1 MLGRDLG
8 KGTFG
13 EVVLGTNTLTGKK
26 FAIKILEKDKIDDV
40 QDAERVV
47 REINILKVV
56 KHPTII

>member
-47 REINILKVV
+47 REINILRVV

>member
-1 MLGRDLG
+1 VLGRDLG

-13 EVVLGTNTLTGKK
+13 EVVLGTNSLTGKK
-26 FAIKILEKDKIDDV
+26 FAIKILEKIKIDDV

-47 REINILKVV
+47 REINILKIV